1 VDQAPS
7 LADIYDDETLAA
19 LDAWQPRQGAEPPRR
34 LGRAGLAGL
43 VLSGLALGLREVLE
57 DDDDDDLVEYR
68 PEAGDPGERWVT
80 FVYVPGAPGASRL
93 VIRPW
98 LAPV

>member
-7 LADIYDDETLAA
+7 LAEIYDDDTLAA
-19 LDAWQPRQGAEPPRR
+19 LDAWQPRTGAEPSRR
-34 LGRAGLAGL
+34 LGRAGLAGV
-43 VLSGLALGLREVLE
+43 VLTSLALGLRDVL
-57 DDDDDDLVEYR
+57 DDDDDEDIVEYR
-68 PEAGDPGERWVT
+68 PDAGDPGERWVT
-80 FVYVPGAPGASRL
+80 FVHVPGAPGASRL